1 MAYDPKRLKETY
13 QEPLT
18 ETREADKRYYEQLR
32 QSMAADFADIGVY
45 INEPGFEKTKSG
57 KPRFFEMTG
66 DGTFKNALEN
76 GADVKSD
83 AFLDKLS
90 QGRIFTFAAG
100 QGFPTQITTA
110 EGKLRF
116 SRAVGKVP
124 AAPEPVA
131 PQEPKPMGRWA
142 RFANW
147 ITGGRAYKQER
158 ADYNA
163 SVEKFQKDTEQYQKD
178 LAKKQKETSINKG
191 LRDLHNDRETVD
203 MEAEN
208 EREWAAS
215 MAKDKPTYSIDQYRN
230 TLKEC
235 YGPKPVFH
243 EEFSQEHGGASYTKA
258 QFDVLQD
265 YSGSIEGAGISDSE
279 FTAIAMFGAFDPAIG
294 SRFDPKQDVGLTPEE
309 SIGKNISMFTDTV
322 NALKVTSRP
331 AHGKIYETVV
341 QPAREK
347 TVQAIE
353 DYKQGNPEKLAR
365 QIGEGM
371 HMLSNHYAGKEIG
384 NELFLSVTSMMGDA
398 MGLLER
404 DPKLKA
410 ETEKAMTELA
420 AKDHPNATPEELK
433 AQVNR
438 SFDLANGQ
446 KTAVEL
452 TRRNEKAKGMLT
464 AESLGLCKLSTEQR
478 KGYIDDRLAFE
489 TVKENTA
496 NDIYMQER
504 DETYLAEREQ
514 FSKKFVEAMMSGDV
528 TQKNRMEAA
537 AQMHTEDHIHAPQAI
552 VLMGGGKLTPKMVVE
567 SRVPNKDKLYEL
579 SGTELV
585 NALEPKN
592 LLAENSPY
600 TQKQEPEKQT
610 PEAQKTAEKTHAQ
623 PNKDQSIGF

>member
-1 MAYDPKRLKETY
+1 MAYNEKRLAGEY
-13 QEPLT
+13 QEPLS
-18 ETREADKRYYEQLR
+18 ETKESDKQYYEQLR
-32 QSMAADFADIGVY
+32 QSMAAEFSDVGIY
-45 INEPGFEKTKSG
+45 INEQGFEKTKSG
-57 KPRFFEMTG
+57 QPRFFEMTE

-178 LAKKQKETSINKG
+178 LAKKQKETNINKG
-191 LRDLHNDRETVD
+191 LRDLHNDRATVD

-215 MAKDKPTYSIDQYRN
+215 MTQEKPTYSIDQYRN
-230 TLKEC
+230 TLQEC

-243 EEFSQEHGGASYTKA
+243 EEFCQEYGGQSYTKA
-258 QFDVLQD
+258 QFGVLQD

-279 FTAIAMFGAFDPAIG
+279 FTAIAMFGAFDPEIG

-322 NALKVTSRP
+322 NAGKVTSRP

-353 DYKQGNPEKLAR
+353 EYKQGNPEKLAR

-371 HMLSNHYAGKEIG
+371 HMLSNHYAGKAID
-384 NELFLSVTSMMGDA
+384 NEHFLSITSMSGDV

-420 AKDHPNATPEELK
+420 AKDNPNAAPEELK
-433 AQVNR
+433 AQVKR

-446 KTAVEL
+446 KKAADL
-452 TRRNEKAKGMLT
+452 TRRNEKAKGMLK
-464 AESLGLCKLSTEQR
+464 AESLGICKLSKEQR
-478 KGYIDDRLAFE
+478 KEYIDDRLAFE
-489 TVKENTA
+489 TVRENTA
-496 NDIYMQER
+496 NDIYLQEHGEIYQAGM
-504 DETYLAEREQ
+504 DQLN
-514 FSKKFVEAMMSGDV
+514 KKFVEATMSGDIA
-528 TQKNRMEAA
+528 QKNHAEAA
-537 AQMHTEDHIHAPQAI
+537 TQMYTEDTIHAPQA
-552 VLMGGGKLTPKMVVE
+552 VVMMGKNDKTVGAMVE
-567 SRVPNKDKLYEL
+567 SRLPNRDKLYEL
-579 SGTELV
+579 SGEELV

-600 TQKQEPEKQT
+600 TQKPEPTKQEPEKQ
-610 PEAQKTAEKTHAQ
+610 KTVEKTVEQ
-623 PNKDQSIGF
+623 VEDQGIGY